1 MQAVSLQSLSL
12 LIVWLYMQKQMIFL
26 QTPSVILDM
35 NVNILF
41 WCKFS
46 KLYLV
51 AEDITAMEIL
61 KSFSPG
67 MIWDVVGAG
76 DGWKIK
82 QAIAKCRKSYL
93 LYL

>member
-1 MQAVSLQSLSL
+1 
-12 LIVWLYMQKQMIFL
+12 
-26 QTPSVILDM
+26 
-35 NVNILF
+35 
-41 WCKFS
+41 
-46 KLYLV
+46 V